1 MYNEFEFISTFL
13 TKENNFMYRSDGYR
27 VRGKDSMYELIP
39 YVMPYR
45 YDASNSVT
53 VDIDLGLLQDYVR
66 KCRSKGISMNH
77 MSIIIAGMLRV
88 ASQNPFLNR
97 FIMNRKVYARNH
109 FCVSFVTL
117 QPGKTS
123 DTVSKLYFNLDDD
136 IFTVNRKVQDAIE
149 RAQQPA
155 SQNAMDKLMARLLSI
170 PFLLGGV
177 VGILKFIDKYFTLP
191 FSIVH
196 ASPFHTSLFIT
207 NLASI
212 RTNAIYHHLYEFG
225 TTGIFIAMG
234 QPERKVEIN
243 GETVEE
249 RKIMPLGVVT
259 DERIANG
266 HYYGRC
272 FRELNRYYKNPELLE
287 TAPEQIVKDPDVKKK
302 NPKFIVK

>member
-1 MYNEFEFISTFL
+1 
-13 TKENNFMYRSDGYR
+13 MYRADGYR
-27 VRGKDSMYELIP
+27 IRTNDAMYELVP
-39 YVMPYR
+39 YIMPYR

-53 VDIDLGLLQDYVR
+53 VDIDLDLMQDYIR
-66 KCRSKGISMNH
+66 KCRKKGINMSH
-77 MSIIIAGMLRV
+77 MSIIIAGALRI

-97 FIMNRKVYARNH
+97 FVMNRKIYARNH

-123 DTVSKLYFNLDDD
+123 DTVNKLYFNLDDD
-136 IFTVNRKVQDAIE
+136 IFTVNRKVQEAIE
-149 RAQQPA
+149 RTQQPT
-155 SQNAMDKLMARLLSI
+155 SQNALDKLMASLVRI
-170 PFLLGGV
+170 PFLVGAAVGV
-177 VGILKFIDKYFTLP
+177 LKFIDKYFTLP
-191 FSIVH
+191 FSIINI
-196 ASPFHTSLFIT
+196 SPFHTSLFIT

-225 TTGIFIAMG
+225 TTGIFISMG
-234 QPERKVEIN
+234 QPERRIEKN

-249 RKIMPLGVVT
+249 KKIMPLGIVT

-287 TAPEQIVKDPDVKKK
+287 VPPEQVVRDPDVRKK
-302 NPKFIVK
+302 NTKFIVK

>member
-1 MYNEFEFISTFL
+1 
-13 TKENNFMYRSDGYR
+13 MYRADGYR
-27 VRGKDSMYELIP
+27 IRTNDAMYELVP
-39 YVMPYR
+39 YIMPYR

-53 VDIDLGLLQDYVR
+53 VDIDLDLMQDYIR
-66 KCRSKGISMNH
+66 KCRKKGINMSH
-77 MSIIIAGMLRV
+77 MSIIIAGALRI

-97 FIMNRKVYARNH
+97 FVMNRKIYARNH

-123 DTVSKLYFNLDDD
+123 DTVNKLYFNLDDD
-136 IFTVNRKVQDAIE
+136 IFTVNRKVQEAIE
-149 RAQQPA
+149 RTQQPT
-155 SQNAMDKLMARLLSI
+155 SQNALDKLMASLVRI
-170 PFLLGGV
+170 PFLVGAV
-177 VGILKFIDKYFTLP
+177 VGVLKFIDKYFTLP
-191 FSIVH
+191 FSIIN

-225 TTGIFIAMG
+225 TTGIFISMG
-234 QPERKVEIN
+234 QPERRIEKN

-249 RKIMPLGVVT
+249 KKIMPLGIVT

-287 TAPEQIVKDPDVKKK
+287 VPPEQVVRDPDVRKK
-302 NPKFIVK
+302 NTKFIVK

>member
-1 MYNEFEFISTFL
+1 
-13 TKENNFMYRSDGYR
+13 MYRADGYR
-27 VRGKDSMYELIP
+27 VRTNDAMYELVP
-39 YVMPYR
+39 YIMPYR

-53 VDIDLGLLQDYVR
+53 VDIDLDLMQDYIR
-66 KCRSKGISMNH
+66 KCRKKGINMSH
-77 MSIIIAGMLRV
+77 MSIIIAGALRI

-97 FIMNRKVYARNH
+97 FVMNRKIYARNH

-123 DTVSKLYFNLDDD
+123 DTVNKLYFNLDDD
-136 IFTVNRKVQDAIE
+136 IFTVNRKVQEAIE
-149 RAQQPA
+149 RTQQPT
-155 SQNAMDKLMARLLSI
+155 SQNALDKLMASLVRI
-170 PFLLGGV
+170 PFLVGAAVGV
-177 VGILKFIDKYFTLP
+177 LKFIDKYFTLP
-191 FSIVH
+191 FSIIN

-225 TTGIFIAMG
+225 TTGIFISMG
-234 QPERKVEIN
+234 QPEKKVEKN

-249 RKIMPLGVVT
+249 TKIMPLGIVT

-272 FRELNRYYKNPELLE
+272 FRELNRYYRNPELLE
-287 TAPEQIVKDPDVKKK
+287 IPPEQVVKDPDVKKR

>member
-1 MYNEFEFISTFL
+1 
-13 TKENNFMYRSDGYR
+13 MYRADGYR
-27 VRGKDSMYELIP
+27 VRTNDAMYELVP
-39 YVMPYR
+39 YIMPYR

-53 VDIDLGLLQDYVR
+53 VDIDLDLMQDYIR
-66 KCRSKGISMNH
+66 KCRKKGINMSH
-77 MSIIIAGMLRV
+77 MSIIIAGALRI

-97 FIMNRKVYARNH
+97 FVMNRKIYARNH

-123 DTVSKLYFNLDDD
+123 DTVNKLYFNLDDD
-136 IFTVNRKVQDAIE
+136 IFTVNRKVQEAIE
-149 RAQQPA
+149 RTQQPT
-155 SQNAMDKLMARLLSI
+155 SQNALDKLMASLVRI
-170 PFLLGGV
+170 PFLVGAAVGV
-177 VGILKFIDKYFTLP
+177 LKFIDKYFTLP
-191 FSIVH
+191 FSIINI
-196 ASPFHTSLFIT
+196 SPFHTSLFIT

-225 TTGIFIAMG
+225 TTGIFISMG
-234 QPERKVEIN
+234 QPERRIEKN

-249 RKIMPLGVVT
+249 KKIMPLGIVT

-287 TAPEQIVKDPDVKKK
+287 VPPEQVVRDPDVRKK
-302 NPKFIVK
+302 NTKFIVK

>member
-1 MYNEFEFISTFL
+1 
-13 TKENNFMYRSDGYR
+13 MYRADGYR
-27 VRGKDSMYELIP
+27 VRGNDAMYELVP
-39 YVMPYR
+39 YIMPDR

-53 VDIDLGLLQDYVR
+53 VDIDLDLMQDYIK
-66 KCRSKGISMNH
+66 KCRKKGINMSH
-77 MSIIIAGMLRV
+77 MSIIIAGALRI

-97 FIMNRKVYARNH
+97 FVMNRKIYARNH

-117 QPGKTS
+117 QPGKTT
-123 DTVSKLYFNLDDD
+123 DTVNKIYFNLDDD
-136 IFTVNRKVQDAIE
+136 IFTVNKKVQEAIE
-149 RAQQPA
+149 RTQHPT
-155 SQNAMDKLMARLLSI
+155 SQNAMDKLMASLVRI
-170 PFLLGGV
+170 PFLVGAAVGV
-177 VGILKFIDKYFTLP
+177 LKFIDKYFTLP
-191 FSIVH
+191 FSIIN

-225 TTGIFIAMG
+225 TTGIFISMG
-234 QPERKVEIN
+234 QPEKKIEKN

-249 RKIMPLGVVT
+249 TKIMPLGIVT

-287 TAPEQIVKDPDVKKK
+287 IPPEQVVKDPDVKKQ

>member
-1 MYNEFEFISTFL
+1 MFRT
-13 TKENNFMYRSDGYR
+13 DGYR
-27 VRGKDSMYELIP
+27 VRGKDAMYELVP
-39 YVMPYR
+39 YIMPYR

-53 VDIDLGLLQDYVR
+53 VDIDLGLMQDYVR
-66 KCRSKGISMNH
+66 KCRKKGINMSH
-77 MSIIIAGMLRV
+77 MSIIIAGALRI

-97 FIMNRKVYARNH
+97 FVMNRKIYSRNH

-123 DTVSKLYFNLDDD
+123 DTVNKIYFNLDDD
-136 IFTVNRKVQDAIE
+136 IFTVNQKVQEAIE
-149 RAQQPA
+149 RTQQPT
-155 SQNAMDKLMARLLSI
+155 SQNALDRLMASLMRI
-170 PFLLGGV
+170 PFLVGAAVGV
-177 VGILKFIDKYFTLP
+177 LKFIDKYFTLP
-191 FSIVH
+191 FSIIN
-196 ASPFHTSLFIT
+196 ASPFHTSLFVT

-225 TTGIFIAMG
+225 TTGIFISMG
-234 QPERKVEIN
+234 QPEKRLQKN

-249 RKIMPLGVVT
+249 RKIMPLGIVT

-272 FRELNRYYKNPELLE
+272 FRELNRYYRNPELLE
-287 TAPEQIVKDPDVKKK
+287 TPPENIVRDPDVRKA

>member
-1 MYNEFEFISTFL
+1 
-13 TKENNFMYRSDGYR
+13 MYRADGYR
-27 VRGKDSMYELIP
+27 VRGNDAMYELVP
-39 YVMPYR
+39 YIMPYR

-53 VDIDLGLLQDYVR
+53 VDIDLDLMQDYIK
-66 KCRSKGISMNH
+66 KCRKKGINMSH
-77 MSIIIAGMLRV
+77 MSIIIAGALRI

-97 FIMNRKVYARNH
+97 FVMNRKIYARNH

-123 DTVSKLYFNLDDD
+123 DTVNKLYFNLDDD
-136 IFTVNRKVQDAIE
+136 IFTVNQKVQEAIE
-149 RAQQPA
+149 RTQQPT
-155 SQNAMDKLMARLLSI
+155 SQNALDKLMASLLRI
-170 PFLLGGV
+170 PFLVGAAVGV
-177 VGILKFIDKYFTLP
+177 LKFIDKYFTLP
-191 FSIVH
+191 FSIIN

-225 TTGIFIAMG
+225 TTGIFISMG
-234 QPERKVEIN
+234 QPEKKVEKN

-249 RKIMPLGVVT
+249 TKIMPLGIVT

-272 FRELNRYYKNPELLE
+272 FRELNRYYRNPELLE
-287 TAPEQIVKDPDVKKK
+287 IPPEQVVNDPDVKKR

>member
-1 MYNEFEFISTFL
+1 
-13 TKENNFMYRSDGYR
+13 MYRADGYR
-27 VRGKDSMYELIP
+27 IRTNDAMYELVP
-39 YVMPYR
+39 YIMPYR

-53 VDIDLGLLQDYVR
+53 VDIDLDLMQDYIR
-66 KCRSKGISMNH
+66 KCRKKGINMSH
-77 MSIIIAGMLRV
+77 MSIIIAGALRI

-97 FIMNRKVYARNH
+97 FVMNRKIYARNH

-123 DTVSKLYFNLDDD
+123 DTVNKLYFNMDDD
-136 IFTVNRKVQDAIE
+136 IFTVNRKVQEAIE
-149 RAQQPA
+149 RTQQPT
-155 SQNAMDKLMARLLSI
+155 SQNALDKLMASLVRI
-170 PFLLGGV
+170 PFLVGAAVGV
-177 VGILKFIDKYFTLP
+177 LKFIDKYFTLP
-191 FSIVH
+191 FSIIN

-225 TTGIFIAMG
+225 TTGIFISMG
-234 QPERKVEIN
+234 QPERRIEKN

-249 RKIMPLGVVT
+249 KKIMPLGIVT

-287 TAPEQIVKDPDVKKK
+287 VPPEQVVRDPDVRKK
-302 NPKFIVK
+302 NTKFIVK

>member
-1 MYNEFEFISTFL
+1 MF
-13 TKENNFMYRSDGYR
+13 RADGYR
-27 VRGKDSMYELIP
+27 VRVNDAMYELVP
-39 YVMPYR
+39 YIMPYR

-53 VDIDLGLLQDYVR
+53 VDIDLGLMQDYVR
-66 KCRSKGISMNH
+66 KCRKKGINMSH
-77 MSIIIAGMLRV
+77 MSIIIAGALRI

-97 FIMNRKVYARNH
+97 FVMNRKIYARNH

-123 DTVSKLYFNLDDD
+123 DTVNKIYFNLDDD
-136 IFTVNRKVQDAIE
+136 IFTVNQKVQDAIE
-149 RAQQPA
+149 RTQEPT
-155 SQNAMDKLMARLLSI
+155 SENALDRLMASLVRI
-170 PFLLGGV
+170 PFLVGAAVGV
-177 VGILKFIDKYFTLP
+177 LKFIDKYFTLP
-191 FSIVH
+191 FSILN

-225 TTGIFIAMG
+225 TTGIFISMG
-234 QPERKVEIN
+234 QPEKRIEKN

-249 RKIMPLGVVT
+249 RKIMPLGIVT

-287 TAPEQIVKDPDVKKK
+287 TPPEKVVKDPDVRKA

>member
-1 MYNEFEFISTFL
+1 
-13 TKENNFMYRSDGYR
+13 MYRADGYR
-27 VRGKDSMYELIP
+27 VRGNDAMYELVP
-39 YVMPYR
+39 YIMPYR

-53 VDIDLGLLQDYVR
+53 VDIDLDLMQDYIK
-66 KCRSKGISMNH
+66 KCRKKGINMSH
-77 MSIIIAGMLRV
+77 MSIIIAGALRI

-97 FIMNRKVYARNH
+97 FVMNRKIYARNH

-123 DTVSKLYFNLDDD
+123 DTVNKLYFNLDDD
-136 IFTVNRKVQDAIE
+136 IFTVNKKVLEAIE
-149 RAQQPA
+149 RTQQPT
-155 SQNAMDKLMARLLSI
+155 SQNALDKLMASLVRI
-170 PFLLGGV
+170 PFLVGAAVGV
-177 VGILKFIDKYFTLP
+177 LKFIDKYFTLP
-191 FSIVH
+191 FSIIN

-225 TTGIFIAMG
+225 TAGIFISMG
-234 QPERKVEIN
+234 QPEKKVEKN

-249 RKIMPLGVVT
+249 RKIMPLGIVT

-272 FRELNRYYKNPELLE
+272 FRELNRYYRNPELLE
-287 TAPEQIVKDPDVKKK
+287 VPPEQIVKDPDVKKQ

>member
-1 MYNEFEFISTFL
+1 MF
-13 TKENNFMYRSDGYR
+13 RADGYR
-27 VRGKDSMYELIP
+27 VRGNDAMYELVP
-39 YVMPYR
+39 YIMPYR

-53 VDIDLGLLQDYVR
+53 VDIDLGLMQDYVR
-66 KCRSKGISMNH
+66 KCRKKGINMSH
-77 MSIIIAGMLRV
+77 MSIIIAGALRIV
-88 ASQNPFLNR
+88 SQNPFLNR
-97 FIMNRKVYARNH
+97 FVMNRKIYSRNH

-123 DTVSKLYFNLDDD
+123 DTVNKIYFNLDDD
-136 IFTVNRKVQDAIE
+136 IFIVNQKVQEAIE
-149 RAQQPA
+149 RTQEPT
-155 SQNAMDKLMARLLSI
+155 SENALDRLMASLVRL
-170 PFLLGGV
+170 PFLVGAAVGV
-177 VGILKFIDKYFTLP
+177 LKFIDKYFTLP
-191 FSIVH
+191 FSIIN

-225 TTGIFIAMG
+225 TTGIFISMG
-234 QPERKVEIN
+234 QPEKRIEKN

-249 RKIMPLGVVT
+249 RKIMPLGIVT

-287 TAPEQIVKDPDVKKK
+287 TPPEKVVKDPDVRKA

>member
-1 MYNEFEFISTFL
+1 
-13 TKENNFMYRSDGYR
+13 MYRADGYR
-27 VRGKDSMYELIP
+27 VRSNDAMYELVP
-39 YVMPYR
+39 YIMPYR

-53 VDIDLGLLQDYVR
+53 VDIDLDLMQDYIK
-66 KCRSKGISMNH
+66 KCRKKGINMSH
-77 MSIIIAGMLRV
+77 MSIIIAGALRI

-97 FIMNRKVYARNH
+97 FVMNRKIYARNH

-123 DTVSKLYFNLDDD
+123 DTVNKLYFNLDDD
-136 IFTVNRKVQDAIE
+136 IFTVNRKVQEAIE
-149 RAQQPA
+149 RTQQPT
-155 SQNAMDKLMARLLSI
+155 SQNALDKLMASLLRI
-170 PFLLGGV
+170 PFLVGAAVGV
-177 VGILKFIDKYFTLP
+177 LKFIDKYFTLP
-191 FSIVH
+191 FSIIN

-225 TTGIFIAMG
+225 TTGIFISMG
-234 QPERKVEIN
+234 QPEKKVEKN

-249 RKIMPLGVVT
+249 TKIMPLGIVT

-272 FRELNRYYKNPELLE
+272 FRELNRYYRNPELLE
-287 TAPEQIVKDPDVKKK
+287 IPPEQVVKDPDVKKR

>member
-1 MYNEFEFISTFL
+1 
-13 TKENNFMYRSDGYR
+13 MYRADGYR
-27 VRGKDSMYELIP
+27 VRGNDAMYELVP
-39 YVMPYR
+39 YIMPYR

-53 VDIDLGLLQDYVR
+53 VDIDLDLMQDYIK
-66 KCRSKGISMNH
+66 KCRKKDINMSH
-77 MSIIIAGMLRV
+77 MSIIIAGALRI

-97 FIMNRKVYARNH
+97 FVMNRKIYARNH

-123 DTVSKLYFNLDDD
+123 DTVNKLYFNLDDD
-136 IFTVNRKVQDAIE
+136 IFTVNQKVQEAIE
-149 RAQQPA
+149 RTQQPT
-155 SQNAMDKLMARLLSI
+155 SQNALDKLMASLLRI
-170 PFLLGGV
+170 PFLVGAAVGV
-177 VGILKFIDKYFTLP
+177 LKFIDKYFTLP
-191 FSIVH
+191 FSIIN

-225 TTGIFIAMG
+225 TTGIFISLG
-234 QPERKVEIN
+234 QPEKKVEKN

-249 RKIMPLGVVT
+249 TKIMPLGIVT

-272 FRELNRYYKNPELLE
+272 FRELNRYYRNPELLE
-287 TAPEQIVKDPDVKKK
+287 IPPEQVVKDPDVKKR

>member
-1 MYNEFEFISTFL
+1 
-13 TKENNFMYRSDGYR
+13 MYRADGYR
-27 VRGKDSMYELIP
+27 VRTNDAMYELVP
-39 YVMPYR
+39 YIMPYR

-53 VDIDLGLLQDYVR
+53 VDIDLDLMQDYIR
-66 KCRSKGISMNH
+66 KCRKKGINMSH
-77 MSIIIAGMLRV
+77 MSIIIAGALRI

-97 FIMNRKVYARNH
+97 SVMNRKIYARNH

-123 DTVSKLYFNLDDD
+123 DTVNKLYFSLDDD
-136 IFTVNRKVQDAIE
+136 IFTVNRKVQEAIE
-149 RAQQPA
+149 RTQQPT
-155 SQNAMDKLMARLLSI
+155 SQNALDKLMASLVRI
-170 PFLLGGV
+170 PFLVGAAVGV
-177 VGILKFIDKYFTLP
+177 LKFIDKYFTLP
-191 FSIVH
+191 FSIIN

-225 TTGIFIAMG
+225 TTGIFISMG
-234 QPERKVEIN
+234 QPERRIEKN

-249 RKIMPLGVVT
+249 KKIMPLGIVT

-272 FRELNRYYKNPELLE
+272 FRELNRYYRNPELLE
-287 TAPEQIVKDPDVKKK
+287 IPPEQVVKDPDVKKR

>member
-1 MYNEFEFISTFL
+1 
-13 TKENNFMYRSDGYR
+13 MYRADGYR
-27 VRGKDSMYELIP
+27 VRGNDAMYELVP
-39 YVMPYR
+39 YIMPYR

-53 VDIDLGLLQDYVR
+53 VDIDLDLMQDYIK
-66 KCRSKGISMNH
+66 KCRKKGINMSH
-77 MSIIIAGMLRV
+77 MSIIIAGALRI

-97 FIMNRKVYARNH
+97 FVMNRKIYARNH

-123 DTVSKLYFNLDDD
+123 DTVNKLYFNLDDD
-136 IFTVNRKVQDAIE
+136 IFTVNQKVQEAIE
-149 RAQQPA
+149 RTQQPT
-155 SQNAMDKLMARLLSI
+155 SQNALDKLMASLLRI
-170 PFLLGGV
+170 PFLVGAAVGV
-177 VGILKFIDKYFTLP
+177 LKFIDKYFTLP
-191 FSIVH
+191 FSIIN

-225 TTGIFIAMG
+225 TTGIFISMG
-234 QPERKVEIN
+234 QPGKKVEKN

-249 RKIMPLGVVT
+249 TKIMPLGIVT

-272 FRELNRYYKNPELLE
+272 FRELNRYYRNPELLE
-287 TAPEQIVKDPDVKKK
+287 IPPEQVVKDPDVKKR

>member
-1 MYNEFEFISTFL
+1 
-13 TKENNFMYRSDGYR
+13 MYRADGYR
-27 VRGKDSMYELIP
+27 IRTNDAMYELVP
-39 YVMPYR
+39 YIMPYR

-53 VDIDLGLLQDYVR
+53 VDIDLDLMQDYIR
-66 KCRSKGISMNH
+66 KCRKKGINMSH
-77 MSIIIAGMLRV
+77 MSIIIAGALRI

-97 FIMNRKVYARNH
+97 FVMNRKIYARNH

-123 DTVSKLYFNLDDD
+123 DTVNKLYFNLDDD
-136 IFTVNRKVQDAIE
+136 IFTVNRKVQEAIE
-149 RAQQPA
+149 RTQQPT
-155 SQNAMDKLMARLLSI
+155 SQNALDKLMASLVRI
-170 PFLLGGV
+170 PFLVGAAVGV
-177 VGILKFIDKYFTLP
+177 LKFIDKYFTLP
-191 FSIVH
+191 FSIIN

-225 TTGIFIAMG
+225 TTGIFISMG
-234 QPERKVEIN
+234 QPEKRIDKN

-249 RKIMPLGVVT
+249 TKIMPLGIVT

-287 TAPEQIVKDPDVKKK
+287 TPPEQVVKDPDVKKQ

>member
-1 MYNEFEFISTFL
+1 
-13 TKENNFMYRSDGYR
+13 MYRADGYR
-27 VRGKDSMYELIP
+27 VRTNDAMYELVP
-39 YVMPYR
+39 YIMPYR

-53 VDIDLGLLQDYVR
+53 VDIDLGLMQDYIR
-66 KCRSKGISMNH
+66 KCRKKGINMSH
-77 MSIIIAGMLRV
+77 MSIIIAGALRI

-97 FIMNRKVYARNH
+97 FVMNRKIYARNH

-123 DTVSKLYFNLDDD
+123 DTVNKLYFNLDDD
-136 IFTVNRKVQDAIE
+136 IFTVNRKVQEAIE
-149 RAQQPA
+149 RTQQPT
-155 SQNAMDKLMARLLSI
+155 SQNALDKLMASLVRI
-170 PFLLGGV
+170 PFLVGAAVGV
-177 VGILKFIDKYFTLP
+177 LKFIDKYFTLP
-191 FSIVH
+191 FSIIN

-225 TTGIFIAMG
+225 TTGIFISMG
-234 QPERKVEIN
+234 QPERRIEKN

-249 RKIMPLGVVT
+249 KKIMPLGIVT

-287 TAPEQIVKDPDVKKK
+287 VPPEQVVRDPDVRKK
-302 NPKFIVK
+302 NTKFIVK

>member
-1 MYNEFEFISTFL
+1 
-13 TKENNFMYRSDGYR
+13 MYRADGYR
-27 VRGKDSMYELIP
+27 VRTNDAMYELVP
-39 YVMPYR
+39 YIMPYR

-53 VDIDLGLLQDYVR
+53 VDIDLDLMQDYIR
-66 KCRSKGISMNH
+66 KCRKKGINMSH
-77 MSIIIAGMLRV
+77 MSIIIAGALRI

-97 FIMNRKVYARNH
+97 FVMNRKIYARNH
-109 FCVSFVTL
+109 FCVSFVPL

-123 DTVSKLYFNLDDD
+123 DTVNKLYFSLDDD
-136 IFTVNRKVQDAIE
+136 IFTVNRKVQEAIE
-149 RAQQPA
+149 RTQQPT
-155 SQNAMDKLMARLLSI
+155 SQNALDKLMASLVRI
-170 PFLLGGV
+170 PFLVGAAVGV
-177 VGILKFIDKYFTLP
+177 LKFIDKYFTLP
-191 FSIVH
+191 FSIIN

-225 TTGIFIAMG
+225 TTGIFISMG
-234 QPERKVEIN
+234 QPERRIEKN

-249 RKIMPLGVVT
+249 KKIMPLGIVT

-287 TAPEQIVKDPDVKKK
+287 VPPEQVVRDPDVRKK
-302 NPKFIVK
+302 NTKFIVK

>member
-1 MYNEFEFISTFL
+1 MF
-13 TKENNFMYRSDGYR
+13 RADGYR
-27 VRGKDSMYELIP
+27 VRGNDAMYELVP
-39 YVMPYR
+39 YIMPYR

-53 VDIDLGLLQDYVR
+53 VDIDLGLMQDYVR
-66 KCRSKGISMNH
+66 KCRKKGINMSH
-77 MSIIIAGMLRV
+77 MSIIIAGALRI

-97 FIMNRKVYARNH
+97 FVMNRKIYSRNH

-123 DTVSKLYFNLDDD
+123 DTVNKIYFNLDDD
-136 IFTVNRKVQDAIE
+136 IFTVNQKVQEAIE
-149 RAQQPA
+149 RTQEPT
-155 SQNAMDKLMARLLSI
+155 SENALDRLMASLVRL
-170 PFLLGGV
+170 PFLVGAAVGV
-177 VGILKFIDKYFTLP
+177 LKFIDKYFTLP
-191 FSIVH
+191 FSIIN

-225 TTGIFIAMG
+225 TTGIFISMG
-234 QPERKVEIN
+234 QPEKRIEKN

-249 RKIMPLGVVT
+249 RKIMPLGIVT

-287 TAPEQIVKDPDVKKK
+287 TPPEKVVKDPDVRKA

>member
-1 MYNEFEFISTFL
+1 
-13 TKENNFMYRSDGYR
+13 MYRADGYR
-27 VRGKDSMYELIP
+27 VRGNDAMYELVP
-39 YVMPYR
+39 YIMPYR

-53 VDIDLGLLQDYVR
+53 VDIDLDLMQDYIR
-66 KCRSKGISMNH
+66 KCRKKGINMSH
-77 MSIIIAGMLRV
+77 MSIIIAGALRI

-97 FIMNRKVYARNH
+97 FVMNRKIYARNH

-123 DTVSKLYFNLDDD
+123 DTVNKLYFSLDDD
-136 IFTVNRKVQDAIE
+136 IFTVNRKVQEAIE
-149 RAQQPA
+149 RTQQPT
-155 SQNAMDKLMARLLSI
+155 SQNALDKLMASLVRI
-170 PFLLGGV
+170 PFLVGAAVGV
-177 VGILKFIDKYFTLP
+177 LKFIDKYFTLP
-191 FSIVH
+191 FSIIN

-225 TTGIFIAMG
+225 TTGIFISMG
-234 QPERKVEIN
+234 QPERRIEKN

-249 RKIMPLGVVT
+249 KKIMPLGIVT

-272 FRELNRYYKNPELLE
+272 FRDLNRYYKNPELLE
-287 TAPEQIVKDPDVKKK
+287 VPPEQVVRDPDVRK
-302 NPKFIVK
+302 NNTKFIVK

>member
-1 MYNEFEFISTFL
+1 
-13 TKENNFMYRSDGYR
+13 MYRADGYR
-27 VRGKDSMYELIP
+27 IRTNDAMYELVP
-39 YVMPYR
+39 YIMPYR

-53 VDIDLGLLQDYVR
+53 VDIDLDLMQDYIR
-66 KCRSKGISMNH
+66 KCRKKGINMSH
-77 MSIIIAGMLRV
+77 MSIIIAGALRI

-97 FIMNRKVYARNH
+97 FVMNRKIYARNH

-123 DTVSKLYFNLDDD
+123 DTVNKLYFSLDDD
-136 IFTVNRKVQDAIE
+136 IFTVNRKVQEAIE
-149 RAQQPA
+149 RTQQPT
-155 SQNAMDKLMARLLSI
+155 SQNALDKLMASLVRI
-170 PFLLGGV
+170 PFLVGAAVGV
-177 VGILKFIDKYFTLP
+177 LKFIDKYFTLP
-191 FSIVH
+191 FSIIN

-225 TTGIFIAMG
+225 TTGIFISMG
-234 QPERKVEIN
+234 QPEKRIEKN

-249 RKIMPLGVVT
+249 KKIMPLGIVT

-287 TAPEQIVKDPDVKKK
+287 VPPEQVVRDPDVRKK
-302 NPKFIVK
+302 NTKFIVK

>member
-1 MYNEFEFISTFL
+1 MF
-13 TKENNFMYRSDGYR
+13 RADGYR
-27 VRGKDSMYELIP
+27 VRGNDAMYELVP
-39 YVMPYR
+39 YIMPYR

-53 VDIDLGLLQDYVR
+53 VDIDLGLMQDYVR
-66 KCRSKGISMNH
+66 KCRKKGINMSH
-77 MSIIIAGMLRV
+77 MSIIIAGALRI

-97 FIMNRKVYARNH
+97 FVMNRKIYARNH

-123 DTVSKLYFNLDDD
+123 DTVNKIYFNLDDD
-136 IFTVNRKVQDAIE
+136 IFTVNQKVQEAIE
-149 RAQQPA
+149 RTQEPT
-155 SQNAMDKLMARLLSI
+155 SENALDRLMASLVRI
-170 PFLLGGV
+170 PFLVGAAVGV
-177 VGILKFIDKYFTLP
+177 LKFIDKYFTLP
-191 FSIVH
+191 FSILN

-225 TTGIFIAMG
+225 TTGIFISMG
-234 QPERKVEIN
+234 QPEKRIEKN

-249 RKIMPLGVVT
+249 KKIMPLGIVT

-287 TAPEQIVKDPDVKKK
+287 TPPEKVVKDPDVHKA

>member
-1 MYNEFEFISTFL
+1 MF
-13 TKENNFMYRSDGYR
+13 RADGYR
-27 VRGKDSMYELIP
+27 VRGNDAMYELVP
-39 YVMPYR
+39 YIMPYR

-53 VDIDLGLLQDYVR
+53 VDIDLGLMQDYVR
-66 KCRSKGISMNH
+66 KCRKKGINMSH
-77 MSIIIAGMLRV
+77 MSIIIAGALRIV
-88 ASQNPFLNR
+88 SQNPFLNR
-97 FIMNRKVYARNH
+97 FVMNRKIYSRNH

-123 DTVSKLYFNLDDD
+123 DTVNKIYFNLDDD
-136 IFTVNRKVQDAIE
+136 IFTVNQKVQEAIE
-149 RAQQPA
+149 RTQEPT
-155 SQNAMDKLMARLLSI
+155 SENALDRLMASLVRL
-170 PFLLGGV
+170 PFLVGAAVGV
-177 VGILKFIDKYFTLP
+177 LKFIDKYFTLP
-191 FSIVH
+191 FSIIN

-225 TTGIFIAMG
+225 TTGIFISMG
-234 QPERKVEIN
+234 QPEKRIEKN

-249 RKIMPLGVVT
+249 RKIMPLGIVT

-287 TAPEQIVKDPDVKKK
+287 TPPEKVVKDPDVRKA
-302 NPKFIVK
+302 NPKFVVK

>member
-1 MYNEFEFISTFL
+1 
-13 TKENNFMYRSDGYR
+13 MYRADGYR
-27 VRGKDSMYELIP
+27 VRTNDAMYELVP
-39 YVMPYR
+39 YIMPYR

-53 VDIDLGLLQDYVR
+53 VDIDLDLMQDYIR
-66 KCRSKGISMNH
+66 KCRKKGINMSH
-77 MSIIIAGMLRV
+77 MSIIIAGALRI

-97 FIMNRKVYARNH
+97 SVMNRKIYARNH

-123 DTVSKLYFNLDDD
+123 DTVNKLYFNLDDD
-136 IFTVNRKVQDAIE
+136 IFTVNRKVQEAIE
-149 RAQQPA
+149 RTQQPT
-155 SQNAMDKLMARLLSI
+155 SQNALDKLMASLVRI
-170 PFLLGGV
+170 PFLVGAAVGV
-177 VGILKFIDKYFTLP
+177 LKFIDKYFTLP
-191 FSIVH
+191 FSIIN

-225 TTGIFIAMG
+225 TTGIFISMG
-234 QPERKVEIN
+234 QPERRIEKN

-249 RKIMPLGVVT
+249 KKIMPLGIVT

>member
-1 MYNEFEFISTFL
+1 
-13 TKENNFMYRSDGYR
+13 MYRADGYR
-27 VRGKDSMYELIP
+27 VRGNDAMYELVP
-39 YVMPYR
+39 YIMPYR

-53 VDIDLGLLQDYVR
+53 VDIDLSLMQDYIK
-66 KCRSKGISMNH
+66 KCRKKGINMSH
-77 MSIIIAGMLRV
+77 MSIIIAGALRI

-97 FIMNRKVYARNH
+97 FVMNRKIYARNH

-123 DTVSKLYFNLDDD
+123 DTVNKLYFNLDDD
-136 IFTVNRKVQDAIE
+136 IFTVNKKVLEAIE
-149 RAQQPA
+149 RTQQPT
-155 SQNAMDKLMARLLSI
+155 SQNALDKLMASLVRI
-170 PFLLGGV
+170 PFLVGAAVGV
-177 VGILKFIDKYFTLP
+177 LKFIDKYFTLP
-191 FSIVH
+191 FSIIN

-225 TTGIFIAMG
+225 TTGIFISMG
-234 QPERKVEIN
+234 QPEKKVEKN

-249 RKIMPLGVVT
+249 RKIMPLGIVT

-272 FRELNRYYKNPELLE
+272 FRELNRYYRNPELLE
-287 TAPEQIVKDPDVKKK
+287 VPPEQIVKDPDVKKQ

>member
-1 MYNEFEFISTFL
+1 
-13 TKENNFMYRSDGYR
+13 MYRADGYR
-27 VRGKDSMYELIP
+27 VRGNDAMYELVP
-39 YVMPYR
+39 YIMPYR

-53 VDIDLGLLQDYVR
+53 VDIDLDLMQDYIK
-66 KCRSKGISMNH
+66 KCRKKGINMSH
-77 MSIIIAGMLRV
+77 MSIIIAGALRI

-97 FIMNRKVYARNH
+97 FVMNRKIYARNH

-117 QPGKTS
+117 QPGKTT
-123 DTVSKLYFNLDDD
+123 DTVNKIYFNLDDD
-136 IFTVNRKVQDAIE
+136 IFTVNKKVQEAIE
-149 RAQQPA
+149 RTQHPT
-155 SQNAMDKLMARLLSI
+155 SQNAMDKLMASLVRI
-170 PFLLGGV
+170 PFLVGAAVGV
-177 VGILKFIDKYFTLP
+177 LKFIDKYFTLP
-191 FSIVH
+191 FSIIN

-225 TTGIFIAMG
+225 TTGIFIFMG
-234 QPERKVEIN
+234 QPEKKIEKN

-249 RKIMPLGVVT
+249 TKIMPLGIVT

-287 TAPEQIVKDPDVKKK
+287 IPPEQVVKDPDVKKQ

>member
-1 MYNEFEFISTFL
+1 
-13 TKENNFMYRSDGYR
+13 MYRADGYR
-27 VRGKDSMYELIP
+27 VRGNDAMYELVP
-39 YVMPYR
+39 YIMPYR

-53 VDIDLGLLQDYVR
+53 VDIDLDLMQDYIR
-66 KCRSKGISMNH
+66 KCRKKGINMSH
-77 MSIIIAGMLRV
+77 MSIIIAGALRI

-97 FIMNRKVYARNH
+97 FVMNRKIYARNH

-123 DTVSKLYFNLDDD
+123 DTVNKLYFNLDDD
-136 IFTVNRKVQDAIE
+136 IFTVNQKVQEAIE
-149 RAQQPA
+149 RTQQPT
-155 SQNAMDKLMARLLSI
+155 SQNALDKLMASLVRI
-170 PFLLGGV
+170 PFLVGAAVGV
-177 VGILKFIDKYFTLP
+177 LKFIDKYFTLP
-191 FSIVH
+191 FSIIN

-225 TTGIFIAMG
+225 TTGIFISMG
-234 QPERKVEIN
+234 QPEKKVEKN

-249 RKIMPLGVVT
+249 TKIMPLGIVT

-272 FRELNRYYKNPELLE
+272 FRELNRYYRNPELLE
-287 TAPEQIVKDPDVKKK
+287 IPPEQVVKDPDVKKR

>member
-1 MYNEFEFISTFL
+1 
-13 TKENNFMYRSDGYR
+13 MYRADGYR
-27 VRGKDSMYELIP
+27 VRSNDAMYELVP
-39 YVMPYR
+39 YIMPYR

-53 VDIDLGLLQDYVR
+53 VDIDLDLMQDYIR
-66 KCRSKGISMNH
+66 KCRKKGINMSH
-77 MSIIIAGMLRV
+77 MSIIIAGALRI

-97 FIMNRKVYARNH
+97 FVMNRKIYARNH

-123 DTVSKLYFNLDDD
+123 DTVNKLYFNLDDD
-136 IFTVNRKVQDAIE
+136 IFTVNRKVQEAIE
-149 RAQQPA
+149 RTQQPT
-155 SQNAMDKLMARLLSI
+155 SQNALDKLMASLVRI
-170 PFLLGGV
+170 PFLVGAV
-177 VGILKFIDKYFTLP
+177 VGVLKFIDKYFTLP
-191 FSIVH
+191 FSIIN

-225 TTGIFIAMG
+225 TTGIFISMG
-234 QPERKVEIN
+234 QPERRIEKN

-249 RKIMPLGVVT
+249 KKIMPLGIVT

-287 TAPEQIVKDPDVKKK
+287 VPPEQVVRDPDVRKK
-302 NPKFIVK
+302 NTKFIVK

>member
-1 MYNEFEFISTFL
+1 
-13 TKENNFMYRSDGYR
+13 MYRADGYR
-27 VRGKDSMYELIP
+27 VRGNDAMYELVP
-39 YVMPYR
+39 YIMPYR

-53 VDIDLGLLQDYVR
+53 VDIDLDLMQDYIK
-66 KCRSKGISMNH
+66 KCRKKGINISH
-77 MSIIIAGMLRV
+77 MSMIIAGALRI
-88 ASQNPFLNR
+88 ASQTPFLNR
-97 FIMNRKVYARNH
+97 FVMNRKIYARNH

-123 DTVSKLYFNLDDD
+123 DTVNKLYFNLDDD
-136 IFTVNRKVQDAIE
+136 IFTVNQKVQEAIE
-149 RAQQPA
+149 RTQQPT
-155 SQNAMDKLMARLLSI
+155 SQNALDKLMASLLRI
-170 PFLLGGV
+170 PFLVGAAVGV
-177 VGILKFIDKYFTLP
+177 LKFIDKYFTLP
-191 FSIVH
+191 FSIIN

-225 TTGIFIAMG
+225 TTGIFISMG
-234 QPERKVEIN
+234 QPEKKVEKN

-249 RKIMPLGVVT
+249 TKIMPLGIVT

-272 FRELNRYYKNPELLE
+272 FRELNRYYRNPELLE
-287 TAPEQIVKDPDVKKK
+287 IPPEQVVKDPDVKKR

>member
-1 MYNEFEFISTFL
+1 
-13 TKENNFMYRSDGYR
+13 MYRADGYR
-27 VRGKDSMYELIP
+27 VRTNDAMYELVP
-39 YVMPYR
+39 YIMPYR

-53 VDIDLGLLQDYVR
+53 VDIDLDLMQDYIR
-66 KCRSKGISMNH
+66 KCRKKGINMSH
-77 MSIIIAGMLRV
+77 MSIIIAGALRI

-97 FIMNRKVYARNH
+97 FVMNRKIYARNH

-123 DTVSKLYFNLDDD
+123 DTVNKLYFNLDDD
-136 IFTVNRKVQDAIE
+136 IFTVNQKVQEAIE
-149 RAQQPA
+149 RTQQPT
-155 SQNAMDKLMARLLSI
+155 SQNALDKLMASLLRI
-170 PFLLGGV
+170 PFLVGAAVGV
-177 VGILKFIDKYFTLP
+177 LKFIDKYFTLP
-191 FSIVH
+191 FSIIN

-225 TTGIFIAMG
+225 TTGIFISMG
-234 QPERKVEIN
+234 QPEKKVEKN

-249 RKIMPLGVVT
+249 TKIMPLGIVT

-272 FRELNRYYKNPELLE
+272 FRELNRYYRNPELLE
-287 TAPEQIVKDPDVKKK
+287 IPPEQVVNDPDVKKR